1 MTPPLQLQDLVAELV
16 HAHPSAKLD
25 FDPLPSGVCFLWLT
39 VEGRNFCL
47 EYHPTQG
54 TGVSENVAETPLF
67 SGHDHG
73 FAALEPAIKFFK
85 QIVAKAA
92 EESLAVLAQ

>member
-1 MTPPLQLQDLVAELV
+1 MKTPPQLQDLVAEMV
-16 HAHPSAKLD
+16 HAYPSARLD
-25 FDPLPSGVCFLWLT
+25 FDPLPSGVCFFWIT

-54 TGVSENVAETPLF
+54 TGVSENLPETPLF

-73 FAALEPAIKFFK
+73 FDSLDKAVEFFK
-85 QIVAKAA
+85 QMISKAA
-92 EESLAVLAQ
+92 EESLAMAH

>member
-1 MTPPLQLQDLVAELV
+1 MTSPLQLQDLVAEMV
-16 HAHPSAKLD
+16 HAYPSAKLD
-25 FDPLPSGVCFLWLT
+25 FDPLPSGVCFLWIT

-47 EYHPTQG
+47 EYDPKRG
-54 TGVSENVAETPLF
+54 AGVSEITPETPPF

-73 FAALEPAIKFFK
+73 FAGLEPAIKFFK

-92 EESLAVLAQ
+92 EESMAALAQ